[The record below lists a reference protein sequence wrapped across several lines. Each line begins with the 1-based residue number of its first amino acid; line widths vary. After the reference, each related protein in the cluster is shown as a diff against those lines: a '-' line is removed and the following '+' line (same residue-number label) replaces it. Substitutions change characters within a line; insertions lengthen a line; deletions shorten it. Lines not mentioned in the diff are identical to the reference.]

1 MGRSKKMPTKCQFL
15 KWEAKILG
23 FIVGNNV
30 IKTDPKKI
38 EAVREYPLLSA
49 SPKKVKQF
57 LGFVGF
63 YRRFIKNFAK
73 IAKTLSNLL
82 KKTTP
87 FVWTKECQEVFEQL
101 RDALCKEPVL
111 QAPHMSQTFI
121 VTTDASDYAIG
132 AIISQGKIG
141 SDLPCADAST

>member
-1 MGRSKKMPTKCQFL
+1 M
-15 KWEAKILG
+15 G
-23 FIVGNNV
+23 FIAGNNE

-38 EAVREYPLLSA
+38 EAVREYPVPSA
-49 SPKKVKQF
+49 SQKVKQF

-73 IAKTLSNLL
+73 IAKPLSNLL

-87 FVWTKECQEVFEQL
+87 FVWTKECQEAFEQL
-101 RDALCKEPVL
+101 RDALCKEPVM
-111 QAPHMSQTFI
+111 QAPDMSQPFI

-132 AIISQGKIG
+132 AILSQK
-141 SDLPCADAST
+141 